1 MRPVGIHLTDPSSA
15 YNLSRSED
23 STGKLMMLPSDI
35 ALIHDP
41 VFRMYVE
48 AYAKDEDLF
57 FKDFAKA
64 FAKLLEL
71 GVTFPHKSWFQR
83 N

>member
-1 MRPVGIHLTDPSSA
+1 
-15 YNLSRSED
+15 
-23 STGKLMMLPSDI
+23 MMLPSDI

-48 AYAKDEDLF
+48 AYAKDEVLF

-71 GVTFPHKSWFQR
+71 GVTFPQKSWFFGK
-83 N
+83 